1 MREGEERHARSVA
14 TLRAFS
20 ADSCSAAMRSARGRR
35 YPGAWRAKGC
45 KGGAQAG
52 CCAFCERRA
61 RHTADTHLKP
71 VPMLICSTCARALPP
86 VSPYT
91 RACMTPL
98 ISSRAWILSSAITR
112 ASSC

>member
-1 MREGEERHARSVA
+1 MQGGGRREDVMQGGGKGETCWERGG

-45 KGGAQAG
+45 EGGAQAG
-52 CCAFCERRA
+52 CCVWCERRA

-71 VPMLICSTCARALPP
+71 VPMLICSTCARAPP
-86 VSPYT
+86 
-91 RACMTPL
+91 L
-98 ISSRAWILSSAITR
+98 
-112 ASSC
+112 